1 MAAEESAVGDSFAR
15 TGGSGTD
22 RVGARR
28 GKKIMVWTVKDR
40 ERVMELAAWGVD
52 AMLSDETEMLV
63 RSLRSPSDGRGN

>member
-1 MAAEESAVGDSFAR
+1 
-15 TGGSGTD
+15 
-22 RVGARR
+22 
-28 GKKIMVWTVKDR
+28 MVWTVKDR